1 VNFLLGK
8 QQGMA
13 RDDGGGGALRGV
25 IKKGGGVGVAG
36 KGGGGDQGELGG
48 MGAMRSTWACHGALI
63 GNGKGIG
70 VHWVFFI
77 VVKGNDDGGTWANGG

>member
-1 VNFLLGK
+1 
-8 QQGMA
+8 
-13 RDDGGGGALRGV
+13 
-25 IKKGGGVGVAG
+25 
-36 KGGGGDQGELGG
+36 

-70 VHWVFFI
+70 VHWVFLN